1 VCIRIERKR
10 ETFVVDIFDF
20 RRGGIFDGGS
30 GRGFF
35 NGGRQWRRG
44 FIIRGG
50 EETESGER

>member
-1 VCIRIERKR
+1 VYIRIERKR

-30 GRGFF
+30 SGRGFF
-35 NGGRQWRRG
+35 NSGGKWRG
-44 FIIRGG
+44 FIIGG